1 MVVAQARLPTIGGTQ
16 LTIAFLVALAVVA
29 AAQWWLSRTT
39 FGYELRMVGANPR
52 FARAQGIDI
61 ARIVIVAMVL
71 SGALGGLAGSTFTLG
86 TLGRFVDG
94 AGANLGFNGIAVALL
109 GRLHP
114 LGALV
119 AALAL
124 GALAAAGP
132 TVQLFIDVPLDV
144 IRIMQGTIMIAAVI
158 PLVRRAPRTQ
168 AIDVRRRR
176 APAPS
181 IMLAPVLVF
190 TALGGVVHQRS
201 GVVDIALEGF
211 ILIGSFVGIIAAN
224 AAASGTL
231 GLGAGML
238 AGAVVGWLFSFIV
251 SRLGAN
257 MIIVGLGVNTV
268 LFGLTGLILA
278 ERYGSRSAFRPDAD
292 IDLPSFGLGFLADV
306 PVLGPLLASND
317 VVVWAMVPA
326 VVAVSWACCARAGD
340 CASGPPAAMPGRRR
354 PWASPVPRVR
364 LGAGT
369 IAGALAG
376 LGGAHLSI
384 AVAGLFSPGIS
395 AGRGY
400 IALAAVYFGRARPV
414 PTSSPRRSTSSST
427 PPRSASS
434 CASPRS
440 PCSWSRR
447 CRTSPSSSP

>member
-1 MVVAQARLPTIGGTQ
+1 MT
-16 LTIAFLVALAVVA
+16 
-29 AAQWWLSRTT
+29 
-39 FGYELRMVGANPR
+39 
-52 FARAQGIDI
+52 
-61 ARIVIVAMVL
+61 
-71 SGALGGLAGSTFTLG
+71 
-86 TLGRFVDG
+86 FVDG
-94 AGANLGFNGIAVALL
+94 V
-109 GRLHP
+109 
-114 LGALV
+114 LGA
-119 AALAL
+119 A
-124 GALAAAGP
+124 
-132 TVQLFIDVPLDV
+132 
-144 IRIMQGTIMIAAVI
+144 
-158 PLVRRAPRTQ
+158 
-168 AIDVRRRR
+168 
-176 APAPS
+176 

-190 TALGGVVHQRS
+190 AALGGVVHQRS

-326 VVAVSWACCARAGD
+326 VVAVSWALLRTRWGLRIRAAGGD
-340 CASGPPAAMPGRRR
+340 AGAATAVGI
-354 PWASPVPRVR
+354 SVPRVR
-364 LGAGT
+364 LGAGDDRRRPRRARRRPPVDRRRRAVLAGHQRRARLHRPRRGVLRPRP
-369 IAGALAG
+369 AGAD
-376 LGGAHLSI
+376 
-384 AVAGLFSPGIS
+384 V
-395 AGRGY
+395 
-400 IALAAVYFGRARPV
+400 
-414 PTSSPRRSTSSST
+414 PRRGDLRRLRRHPG
-427 PPRSASS
+427 PPQA
-434 CASPRS
+434 APPEHPRAAR
-440 PCSWSRR
+440 SRR